1 MIKKVLIIEKHDA
14 LRALIALITRPAY
27 EVFKARDAVEAM
39 AWIHLNQ
46 KPDIIIADAELAD
59 EHGENLLYT
68 LRCSGVY
75 GDIPV
80 ILLGEQADQA
90 TTQEKFL
97 RQGAVAYFN
106 LPFQPD
112 ALLAFL
118 HQLAPAEQPANNVF
132 PVRPLKVPNR
142 VLAFDR

>member
-27 EVFKARDAVEAM
+27 EVFKARDAVEGM

-46 KPDIIIADAELAD
+46 KPDIIIADAELID
-59 EHGENLLYT
+59 EHGDNLLYT

-80 ILLGEQADQA
+80 VVLGEQANQA
-90 TTQEKFL
+90 AQDEYL
-97 RQGAVAYFN
+97 RLGAVAYFN
-106 LPFQPD
+106 MPFQPD
-112 ALLAFL
+112 SLLALLHKL
-118 HQLAPAEQPANNVF
+118 VPAEQPSNYAF
-132 PVRPLKVPNR
+132 PVRPLKIPNR